1 MVQQEKDLR
10 TIPWCTLVLVIGAL
24 SCHTLVLMGNLITAN
39 TFSAIGDSTAGWSNV
54 GLSLSSSMNEELDAQ
69 MSATVGMLTDAL
81 GWVVELSMAI
91 NALLGISAN
100 STDEAVA
107 LLQHPKIR
115 THPVMLAAHYDKK
128 HFERV
133 LYAPHH
139 ASSLTK
145 DELKK
150 PLNTVSMLQFAEI
163 PAGGKVQIHQA
174 AFLQT
179 GKEASNETREQ
190 ALLWTNETSLAVN
203 ARTIKETLKSEVVR
217 RVDDVVEVAQKFLDA
232 IKPALLQVG
241 AWLIS
246 MGTKMLGT
254 IEQFSMTIDKVQKIF
269 DQIMKQIAGPPEG
282 KDDVVYNT
290 YTLFDL
296 DNSGEVTLDNLIEV
310 GSMYGITA
318 LSANKCQVLLERY
331 DYDNSGTLNSDE
343 YSDMIDDPDIPS
355 AGTYV
360 LRQYAKGLAQI
371 GGNLAAAVKRDE
383 IAATVVSYLTYM
395 GVKNLTKISWVCER
409 LTNGSLVMDVTANVY
424 KKMAENTEDPVQLT
438 TIDVPQMVTDEMFH
452 LNQGYAL
459 DAFELMTDPAWWELQ
474 GFDSYKQPKFC
485 QIMSEWIAK
494 SPYAPA
500 DFSYDGLAGLQKKN
514 TTSLYVQI
522 LKKNGVQLNQVNSS
536 VETRDAAKFAESIGK
551 EVYNEVYKKGRRHQ
565 GKQHRKKMAFHN
577 SIFAAKSSPR
587 IFKSLLGTA
596 SLLSAGAAVPDADVQ
611 EALNSGVDALPETL
625 EFAKFLSWNATQ
637 TAKRFDGYAF
647 DYAQT
652 SSNAMESFADQ
663 VKGMVNA
670 VSGFLNTMM
679 DYSTPRG
686 IQDLEDSI
694 MTFVE
699 QAAAEAD
706 SVVDKLV
713 DDAAAEMF
721 STSEMVQIRAAQ
733 GRNASEVVDEVESAA
748 LTAFSAVAGLM
759 DKLTSILPTVINDL
773 SFARIQVSAVA
784 EVLETVFT
792 NFAEKG
798 SPIFQLVASLY
809 KTLWTV
815 YFVFFALITL
825 LILFYGFWATGWLG
839 GPAQVEDEG
848 PPAATSCKE
857 RCLRCVRACNWCM
870 HNVHNSHL
878 CFWSCILLSEVVV
891 LVMFIVGIILCV
903 LAGVKAFLNVGCA
916 QVYVLGDDTVCFST
930 LFNLKKW
937 LSTFWDGKTST
948 VDTACDTE
956 TLTACKKIMA
966 LAMQSLVFTTGGSFA
981 AAIFSFQMLF
991 ESASLHEKARWLYL
1005 TDMAMMENK

>member
-1 MVQQEKDLR
+1 MMQQEKKDLR
-10 TIPWCTLVLVIGAL
+10 TIPWCAMCLTIGAL
-24 SCHTLVLMGNLITAN
+24 ICHTLVLVGNLATAK
-39 TFSAIGDSTAGWSNV
+39 TFSTIGDSTSGWSNV
-54 GLSLSSSMNEELDAQ
+54 GWSLSRSMDAELDST
-69 MSATVGMLTDAL
+69 MSSTVTMLTDAL
-81 GWVVELSMAI
+81 EVVVLLSTAI
-91 NALLGISAN
+91 NDVLGVSAN
-100 STDEAVA
+100 STDDAVNM
-107 LLQHPKIR
+107 LQSPKMR
-115 THPVMLAAHYDKK
+115 THPVIFAETNDTMLTIPGSFMKD
-128 HFERV
+128 
-133 LYAPHH
+133 AP
-139 ASSLTK
+139 
-145 DELKK
+145 KK
-150 PLNTVSMLQFAEI
+150 PFKTVSMLSFSEI
-163 PAGGKVQIHQA
+163 PHDGKLQIHNEVA
-174 AFLQT
+174 CLQT
-179 GKEASNETREQ
+179 DKKASDGKKGEVLT
-190 ALLWTNETSLAVN
+190 WTPDTSLAVN
-203 ARTIKETLKSEVVR
+203 VRTIKETLKLEVVR
-217 RVDDVVEVAQKFLDA
+217 RVEDDVVALAHKFLDA
-232 IKPALLQVG
+232 MKPPLEQVG
-241 AWLIS
+241 KWLHS
-246 MGTKMLGT
+246 MGDKMMGV

-282 KDDVVYNT
+282 KEDVVYNT

-459 DAFELMTDPAWWELQ
+459 DAFELMTDPEWWELQ

-536 VETRDAAKFAESIGK
+536 LETRDAAKFAESIGK

-916 QVYVLGDDTVCFST
+916 QVYVLGDDTVCLST

-937 LSTFWDGKTST
+937 LATFWDGKSST